1 MNDSPVLATLDY
13 DEPGKH
19 FGLLQVPRSTNESG
33 WSNLFVPIVCIK
45 NGDGPTALVLGGNH
59 GDEPEGQVAA
69 LKLAR
74 ETRTDNVNGRL
85 LIIPCLSPEA
95 SRAFTRLWPSGANFN
110 RSFPGSPTGT
120 PDRQLADYLTR
131 FLIPIS
137 DLVCDIH
144 SGGRSMRTLPWSEM
158 HLVDDADQ
166 RRRTVDAML
175 AWNTDHHF
183 LYINIAGG
191 GLLVDEAERQGKVT
205 IGTELGGGG
214 YCSAAIH
221 RLVASGLANMLR
233 YAGVLA
239 GDVQTRETLGLPP
252 ATILEA
258 LQQDD
263 YLLAPESGLLETIVD
278 PGERVDRGQIV
289 ARIHFVERPERAA
302 VEVVANGPGIVCEMR
317 AIAVTQQGDCIGVVG
332 RECQPESLARGLK

>member
-1 MNDSPVLATLDY
+1 MNDSPILATLDY
-13 DEPGKH
+13 DKPGKR

-74 ETRTDNVNGRL
+74 ETRTEDVNGRL
-85 LIIPCLSPEA
+85 LIIPCLSPDA

-110 RSFPGSPTGT
+110 RSFPGSPSGT

-131 FLIPIS
+131 LLIPIA

-183 LYINIAGG
+183 VYINIAGG

-221 RLVASGLANMLR
+221 RLADSGLANMLR

-239 GDVQTRETLGLPP
+239 GEVQTRETLGLPP

-263 YLLAPESGLLETIVD
+263 YLLAPESGLLETVVD
-278 PGERVDRGQIV
+278 PGDRVERGQIV
-289 ARIHFVERPERAA
+289 ARLHFIERPERAA
-302 VEVVANGPGIVCEMR
+302 VDVVANGPGIVCEMR
-317 AIAVTQQGDCIGVVG
+317 AIAATQQGDCIGVIG
-332 RECQPESLARGLK
+332 RECQPEALARGLN